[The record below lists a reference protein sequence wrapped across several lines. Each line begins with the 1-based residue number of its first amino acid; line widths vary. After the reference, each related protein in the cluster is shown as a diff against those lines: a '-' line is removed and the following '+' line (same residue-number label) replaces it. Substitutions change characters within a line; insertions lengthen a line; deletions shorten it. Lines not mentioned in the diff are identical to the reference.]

1 MEEPQPPPQQ
11 APHRPLRLVLV
22 GGVIALSA
30 GLGIAWLLTSG
41 DRPDPG
47 PPPAAEGGLV
57 IDTTAAEDPRIDT
70 AKPLRCFVGGQFVG
84 ELTLADCARRNG
96 VATDALDV
104 GLDETG
110 ALAASETAGPM
121 LTPLPPLEAPVEA
134 APIEPESA
142 LPPADDGASTY
153 ARCLR
158 YGGGRWREAAA
169 DLDLDSCVQ
178 ALFAG
183 RCARAG
189 EASYGRHGERT
200 LRLVPGRVEISDDNR
215 SFRTLAPQGPDCA
228 IPPL

>member
-1 MEEPQPPPQQ
+1 MDDPEPLDETPRRSL
-11 APHRPLRLVLV
+11 RPVLIGAV
-22 GGVIALSA
+22 VALAAGLALAGVIVSR
-30 GLGIAWLLTSG
+30 

-70 AKPLRCFVGGQFVG
+70 AKPLRCFVGGRLVG
-84 ELTLADCARRNG
+84 DLTLAECARRNG

-110 ALAASETAGPM
+110 ALAASEAAETL
-121 LTPLPPLEAPVEA
+121 LTPLPPMETPPEGAPVEV
-134 APIEPESA
+134 ESA
-142 LPPADDGASTY
+142 LPPADDGSSTY

-158 YGGGRWREAAA
+158 HSGGRWREAADEV
-169 DLDLDSCVQ
+169 DLDACVQ
-178 ALFAG
+178 TLFAG
-183 RCARAG
+183 RCARTG

-200 LRLVPGRVEISDDNR
+200 LRLVPGRVEIADDNR